1 MDPKVLAGLRSQIK
15 GKIVITDTPGRTVA
29 DEEAAGA
36 DVVLYYGFS
45 LYATY
50 QGVKTA
56 LAAFMQTR
64 NADNMPQVRSCIVE
78 FKKFIGYPEFSER
91 AKKYGLA

>member
-1 MDPKVLAGLRSQIK
+1 M
-15 GKIVITDTPGRTVA
+15 A

-45 LYATY
+45 LYAAY

-64 NADNMPQVRSCIVE
+64 NADNMPQVRSCIAE
-78 FKKFIGYPEFSER
+78 FEKFIGYPEFSER